1 MRSDDAARSAV
12 TTLPPVVESGVSF
25 RALGTYVELRVAD
38 AGLDD
43 EVGALARDVLAEVD
57 ATCSRFRDDSD
68 LMHANR
74 RAGRWTAVSEVLIG
88 MLRAALWAAR
98 ETDGLVDPCLGDLL
112 VAAGYDR
119 TFARLRPTSD
129 PAVLPRRH
137 DTDAWRRVEIEPGRI
152 RVPHGCSLDL
162 GAVGK
167 GFAADLV
174 ALTIVERYAVPAIV
188 SVGGDVRVADVG
200 GIPAG
205 AFAPAWPVRI
215 APDRASLDKPALAA
229 DLWLTAGAVATS
241 SVTARRWV
249 RGGTEWHHVIDPR
262 TARSTAGPWCSVSA
276 LAPSAAAA
284 NAYATLGLVLGA
296 AALPWYAVRGIPAR
310 LVGHGG
316 DVVTTEA
323 WASSTQEEDAC

>member
-1 MRSDDAARSAV
+1 MSAV
-12 TTLPPVVESGVSF
+12 TTLPPPMTCGVSF

-38 AGLDD
+38 PDLTD

-57 ATCSRFRDDSD
+57 VTCSRFRADSD
-68 LMHANR
+68 LSRANR

-98 ETDGLVDPCLGDLL
+98 ETDGRVDPCLGDLL

-119 TFARLRPTSD
+119 TFARLRPSTD
-129 PAVLPRRH
+129 PARLPHRH
-137 DTDAWRRVEIEPGRI
+137 DSDAWRRVEVEQGRI
-152 RVPHGCSLDL
+152 RVPKGCSLDL

-174 ALTIVERYAVPAIV
+174 ALAILERYAVPAIV
-188 SVGGDVRVADVG
+188 SVGGDVRVAEAD
-200 GIPAG
+200 GILPDDSR
-205 AFAPAWPVRI
+205 PAWPVRI
-215 APDRASLDKPALAA
+215 APDRASLDDPSVAA
-229 DLWLTAGAVATS
+229 DLWLTSGAVATS

-262 TARSTAGPWCSVSA
+262 TARSTSGPWCSVSA

-284 NAYATLGLVLGA
+284 NAYATVGLVLGA
-296 AALPWYAVRGIPAR
+296 AALPWYAARGVPAR
-310 LVGHGG
+310 LVGHAGE
-316 DVVTTEA
+316 VVTTEA
-323 WASSTQEEDAC
+323 WSTWTDWESAC